1 MKIAIIV
8 RKLSVQGGTQRQAL
22 NLAIQLQARG
32 DDVTIYALR
41 YEKGKGFTDLID
53 RIHVVALP
61 EHRAPQ
67 GMIARIEHFFPLFFI
82 DQLRENRDARDLARL
97 IDPKTEFLHPHHD
110 PVTYKTAYYF
120 KKYAHHIPS
129 VWMMNDLTTKYGS
142 FLRARELYGQKRLG
156 LAARIGYMLFDAW
169 ERVRFIRAQNVIT
182 VLNHHDQ
189 DLARR
194 YLKREA
200 IVVHSGIDISQF
212 PFVPRELPVG
222 DNRLMRLLMVGIFF
236 THRRFEDAIEAVS
249 ILTQSGVA
257 CMLTIIGDPTTD
269 RAYAA
274 AMANVA
280 RNYNLTKTV
289 IFRGRV
295 EEKELM
301 NAYTSHDIFLFPS
314 HLQSWGLAVFEAM
327 ASGLPVIVSKTA
339 GASEILT
346 HGKNA
351 LIVDPKSPEQIVNAI
366 CRLFDHPDFYARLSR
381 NARVF
386 VQDQVSWERYAG
398 TMRGIFEN
406 VKRAGI
412 DVTDGNPY
420 TLLKENNRNVTTRIK

>member
-8 RKLSVQGGTQRQAL
+8 RKLSVCGGTQRQAL

-32 DDVTIYALR
+32 DEVTVYALR

-67 GMIARIEHFFPLFFI
+67 GMFARVEHFLPLFFI
-82 DQLRENRDARDLARL
+82 EQLQEDRDARDLARL
-97 IDPKTEFLHPHHD
+97 IDAETELLNPHHD
-110 PVTYKTAYYF
+110 PATYKTAYYF
-120 KKYAHHIPS
+120 KKYRHNVHS

-142 FLRARELYGQKRLG
+142 FLRARELYEQKRLG
-156 LAARIGYMLFDAW
+156 FITRIGYMLFDAW
-169 ERVRFIRAQNVIT
+169 ERMRFMRVQNVIT
-182 VLNHHDQ
+182 VLDNHDK

-200 IVVHSGIDISQF
+200 QVVRSGIDISQF
-212 PFVPRELPVG
+212 PFVPRALSTEGDRPV
-222 DNRLMRLLMVGIFF
+222 RLLMVGIFF

-249 ILTQSGVA
+249 ILTRSGVA
-257 CMLTIIGDPTTD
+257 CILTIIGDPTTD

-295 EEKELM
+295 DEKELID
-301 NAYTSHDIFLFPS
+301 AYARHDIFLFPS

-327 ASGLPVIVSKTA
+327 ASGLPVIVSRTA
-339 GASEILT
+339 GASEILVN
-346 HGKNA
+346 GENA
-351 LIVDPKSPEQIVNAI
+351 LIVNPKSPEEIVRAI
-366 CRLFDHPDFYARLSR
+366 RHLLCNRRLYQQLSR
-381 NARVF
+381 NGRLF
-386 VQDQVSWERYAG
+386 VEERMSWKRYAD
-398 TMRGIFEN
+398 TMRGIFE
-406 VKRAGI
+406 RAWRR
-412 DVTDGNPY
+412 V
-420 TLLKENNRNVTTRIK
+420 